1 MPLTYVVD
9 LYGKEIVGTFY
20 EERLQKTDQTEFTA
34 EKVIKRKGD
43 KIYVKWKS
51 NENSFKIW
59 INKKDI

>member
-9 LYGKEIVGTFY
+9 LYGKEIVGMFY

-34 EKVIKRKGD
+34 EKLIKRKGD